1 MSLQSKQPLRFE
13 INSLRRLG
21 VRLLYRLRIVPSV
34 TKFRND
40 LSSLCIER

>member
-21 VRLLYRLRIVPSV
+21 VRLLYRLR
-34 TKFRND
+34 
-40 LSSLCIER
+40 SSLSNNVS